1 MPIEAMIPSDFDP
14 DYQTP
19 DAPLAG
25 KYHTV
30 IIRVEEDGGKQG
42 EMIVDYEVLAGN
54 VKDQEGKVFRDWF
67 HKTAKAMARMHQ
79 LAMACGMITSEQ
91 LKDMRDRGQSPTYDF
106 EGQAMD
112 KHICLDLYA
121 DEYPKGSGIHK
132 TKCGFGIYSIH
143 DPKVAKSPWVLNH
156 GYLAKAGITVQKSDK
171 PTAPP
176 APSQKATA
184 AAGSAVDGLLDGV
197 V

>member
-19 DAPLAG
+19 DAPMPG
-25 KYHTV
+25 KYHTI
-30 IIRVEEDGGKQG
+30 IIRVEEDGGKKG

-67 HKTAKAMARMHQ
+67 HKSAAAMGRIHQ
-79 LAMACGMITSEQ
+79 LAMACGMITAAQ

-106 EGQAMD
+106 EGQAID
-112 KHICLDLYA
+112 KHVCLDLHA
-121 DEYPKGSGIHK
+121 EEYQGQKK
-132 TKCGFGIYSIH
+132 TKCGFGIYHISE
-143 DPKVAKSPWVLNH
+143 PRVAKAPWVLNH
-156 GYLAKAGITVQKSDK
+156 GMLAKAGIAVQKTDK
-171 PTAPP
+171 PAAPTP
-176 APSQKATA
+176 PSQKADA